1 MSTFT
6 GYAWLLPF
14 VVETAQR
21 ADVKLK
27 FWVQQEPE
35 DAGVEMILNYPE
47 LEDDSKRCAQ
57 FRSLSRLYIVT
68 GSVIAESFDDTT
80 KCVIVDDI
88 QPILNKDRI
97 MARLVETRD
106 HTLDTIEGF

>member
-27 FWVQQEPE
+27 FRAQQEP
-35 DAGVEMILNYPE
+35 GVEMILNYPE

-57 FRSLSRLYIVT
+57 FRSLSRLYTVT

-106 HTLDTIEGF
+106 HTLDIIEGL